1 MSIGQKMHLCQPSVS
16 ARLRPHGRSLR
27 RRTALSPNAGVANGN
42 AVPAHRRHPGVHHRE
57 CRDGNSSRCAGVL
70 LPDRWED
77 QALLWALLMTV
88 CCDWSTLGVVLILLD
103 DGLGL
108 GHGVPYRGAV
118 VVSVVDRRLSAHCR
132 RTLMTGIGGVI
143 IGWSGWSSRKVY
155 GMRVLL
161 LLRWRALRLIPGR
174 AEWILSGRVR
184 RRSILVVPLWMLR
197 VRVGERVGVGSA
209 HRWNDRGGC
218 WGLRVVVLLSLLLTV
233 IGHVYGGV

>member
-1 MSIGQKMHLCQPSVS
+1 
-16 ARLRPHGRSLR
+16 
-27 RRTALSPNAGVANGN
+27 
-42 AVPAHRRHPGVHHRE
+42 
-57 CRDGNSSRCAGVL
+57 
-70 LPDRWED
+70 
-77 QALLWALLMTV
+77 
-88 CCDWSTLGVVLILLD
+88 
-103 DGLGL
+103 
-108 GHGVPYRGAV
+108 
-118 VVSVVDRRLSAHCR
+118 
-132 RTLMTGIGGVI
+132 MTGIGGVI